1 MSADS
6 QSQLVRLG
14 ANSLLYAPKASFVTS
29 SLVPLSPTTA
39 PTALATA
46 RPPAMTALGCQP
58 VPMMMAAFTV
68 PG

>member
-14 ANSLLYAPKASFVTS
+14 ANCLLYAPKASCVTR

-39 PTALATA
+39 AVALATA
-46 RPPAMTALGCQP
+46 SPPATTALGCQP
-58 VPMMMAAFTV
+58 VPMMMADFTV